1 MLDIPTL
8 LVIQSALALIHG
20 LAWLAVWWVQPR
32 VPGLGLWNFSILL
45 SGVGLGLLLL
55 RDTWPDLVT
64 STGANLCFVG
74 SYGLMQFAH
83 ADLLQRPRYTGL
95 VLGSLIAVLVL
106 WPVLLLGWPQE
117 VGLRTAANTTL
128 FAVLSV
134 SLAWTFVGARRLM
147 WLLRRTFATCW
158 LLHAAFCLLRGATG
172 IDAPPGEEF
181 LTFSISHAV
190 WASENILATIT
201 CSVMFGILIGAY
213 LNRQLLHQNAALAA
227 EIAESRR
234 LQTQL
239 TAALVHE
246 AALRQEQQIFVTRVC
261 AEFQEPLIR
270 IGRRAR
276 ALLAGSDAA
285 SSGIAKRLDA
295 IASATQRLAGLIEN
309 FLLDRRQIDGLGDMP
324 LEPVALDPLLAELT
338 QQRQPLGVDRIRLI
352 LRSQPLWVRG
362 NAPLLAVVF
371 GNLMDNALKYS
382 AADAPVEVTLER
394 GDEEVVVTVEDHGIG
409 IPARDMGAI
418 GQRFFRA
425 ANAANV
431 PGTGLGLFS
440 AGRLIQFHGAHFM
453 VDSAPDRGTRI
464 TVHLPLHNVA

>member
-8 LVIQSALALIHG
+8 LVIQAALALIHG
-20 LAWLAVWWVQPR
+20 LAWLAVWWAQPR
-32 VPGLGLWNFSILL
+32 VPGLGLWNASILL
-45 SGVGLGLLLL
+45 GGIGLGLLLL
-55 RDTWPDLVT
+55 RGTWPDLVT

-83 ADLLQRPRYTGL
+83 ADLLQRPRYTAL
-95 VLGSLIAVLVL
+95 VLGSLGVVLVL
-106 WPVLLLGWPQE
+106 WPVLLLVWPDY

-147 WLLRRTFATCW
+147 WLLRRTFAACW
-158 LLHAAFCLLRGATG
+158 LLHAAFCLLRGITG

-213 LNRQLLHQNAALAA
+213 LNRQLLRQNAALAA

-261 AEFQEPLIR
+261 GAFQEPLLR
-270 IGRRAR
+270 IGQRAM
-276 ALLAGSDAA
+276 ALLDAAGSV
-285 SSGIAKRLDA
+285 SPSIAKRLDS
-295 IASATQRLAGLIEN
+295 IVGATRRLAGLIEN
-309 FLLDRRQIDGLGDMP
+309 FLLDRRQTDGLAEMP
-324 LEPVALDPLLAELT
+324 LEPVALQPLLAELT
-338 QQRQPLGVDRIRLI
+338 QQRQPLGVDRIQLI

-371 GNLMDNALKYS
+371 GNLVDNALKYS
-382 AADAPVEVTLER
+382 APDAPVEVTLECA
-394 GDEEVVVTVEDHGIG
+394 DEEAVVTVTDHGIG
-409 IPARDMGAI
+409 IPARDLGAI

-425 ANAANV
+425 TNAANV

-440 AGRLIQFHGAHFM
+440 AGRLIQFHGGHFM
-453 VDSAPDRGTRI
+453 VDSVPDRGTRI
-464 TVHLPLHNVA
+464 TVHLPLHGAA